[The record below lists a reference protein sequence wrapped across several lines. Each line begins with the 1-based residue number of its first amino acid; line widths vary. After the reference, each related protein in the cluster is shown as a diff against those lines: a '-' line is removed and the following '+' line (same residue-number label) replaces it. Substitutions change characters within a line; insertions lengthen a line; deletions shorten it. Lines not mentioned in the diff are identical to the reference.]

1 MCRGDGMKLKKA
13 LDVLIKE
20 TKSICKSSKTCENC
34 ELYNVCYY
42 GNAERQ
48 RFQEFPHEILEI
60 MRDELLE

>member
-1 MCRGDGMKLKKA
+1 MKLKKA
-13 LDVLIKE
+13 LDILIKE

-42 GNAERQ
+42 GPTGQQ
-48 RFQEFPHEILEI
+48 RFDEFPYEILEI